1 MDSQHRHE
9 LKTNELAEGLSHL
22 PGLLKDNANTII
34 GVLLIATALIT
45 WPMLSK
51 MANRK
56 DLAER
61 AAVSQS
67 IQMLDQDVRSIL
79 QSPADDI
86 PARSEALNT
95 YLVNADELLNKA
107 ADTDIPNLAAMAQ
120 VKAAQAIRTE
130 LHLRQEVTAE
140 MLESQVQKSADAY
153 QKALETAESPTI
165 RAMAQFGLGLC
176 SEELGQTD
184 QAADIYQQIIEDES
198 YKANTLPT
206 QAQRRLDAIEE
217 NSESFNFA
225 EVPVAIENLPSELIE
240 AVQAEPQEA
249 TIEPVAKETAEDVE
263 IAVPDAEQT
272 TPPQEQ

>member
-79 QSPADDI
+79 QSPADDTS
-86 PARSEALNT
+86 ARSEALNT
-95 YLVNADELLNKA
+95 YLVNADELLNKP

-120 VKAAQAIRTE
+120 VNAAQAIRTE
-130 LHLRQEVTAE
+130 LHLRPEVTAE

-184 QAADIYQQIIEDES
+184 QAADIYQQIIDDES
-198 YKANTLPT
+198 YKATTLPT
-206 QAQRRLDAIEE
+206 PAQRRLDAIEE

-225 EVPVAIENLPSELIE
+225 EVPVAIENLPLELIE

>member
-79 QSPADDI
+79 QSPADDTS
-86 PARSEALNT
+86 ARSEALNT

-130 LHLRQEVTAE
+130 LHLRPEVTAE

-184 QAADIYQQIIEDES
+184 QAADIYQQIIDDES
-198 YKANTLPT
+198 YKATTLPT

-225 EVPVAIENLPSELIE
+225 EVPVAIENLPLELIE

>member
-1 MDSQHRHE
+1 
-9 LKTNELAEGLSHL
+9 
-22 PGLLKDNANTII
+22 
-34 GVLLIATALIT
+34 
-45 WPMLSK
+45 
-51 MANRK
+51 
-56 DLAER
+56 
-61 AAVSQS
+61 
-67 IQMLDQDVRSIL
+67 DQDVRSIL
-79 QSPADDI
+79 QSPADDTS
-86 PARSEALNT
+86 ARSEALNT

-130 LHLRQEVTAE
+130 LHLRPEVTAE

-184 QAADIYQQIIEDES
+184 QAADIYQQIIDDES
-198 YKANTLPT
+198 YKATTLPT

-225 EVPVAIENLPSELIE
+225 EVPVAIENLPLELIE

>member
-184 QAADIYQQIIEDES
+184 QAADIYQQIIDDES
-198 YKANTLPT
+198 YKATTLPT
-206 QAQRRLDAIEE
+206 QAQHRLDAIEE